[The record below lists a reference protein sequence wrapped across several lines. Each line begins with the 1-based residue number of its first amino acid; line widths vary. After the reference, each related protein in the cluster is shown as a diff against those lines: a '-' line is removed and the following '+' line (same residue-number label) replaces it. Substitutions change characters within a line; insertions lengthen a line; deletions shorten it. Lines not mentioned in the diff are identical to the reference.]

1 MAFRRPQTRNRLSGG
16 LAHAVRHRS
25 RRAFTILELLVA
37 VTILLI
43 MISIVGMILSSSRKL
58 AKTAQGKMRANAAAA
73 AIAEVLRDDVRRV
86 TKNGFLCVTDWKGRP
101 RLLLTAAGHAQSLT
115 VSDGGTGEFLC
126 YGIDDNQADSAS
138 KTNDILFRVGLILN
152 DSPKLPT
159 AGTDILNWD
168 LSDLQMLPWE
178 DVNSAINTV
187 LLSSKTD
194 ALRVPPLTLAEV
206 SELWKVVT
214 THCSNLSILWTD
226 GEPDANGN
234 LQWYGPAP
242 GSPKDSNWSTRN
254 VYSNKT
260 EFNDGSG
267 AYRALWT
274 QRNQNNWPLAIKVR
288 FQLRDPQ
295 MPPAFDKV
303 DYDVICPVG
312 Q

>member
-86 TKNGFLCVTDWKGRP
+86 TKNGFLCVTEWGGRP

-126 YGIDDNQADSAS
+126 YGIDDNQADPAS
-138 KTNDILFRVGLILN
+138 TTNDILFRVGWILN
-152 DSPKLPT
+152 ES
-159 AGTDILNWD
+159 AIGSDILNWD
-168 LSDLQMLPWE
+168 LSDLQMLPRA
-178 DVNSAINTV
+178 DVNGAVNE
-187 LLSSKTD
+187 LLSNSKTD
-194 ALRVPPLTLAEV
+194 ALRIPPLTLTEV
-206 SELWKVVT
+206 GELWKVVA
-214 THCSNLSILWTD
+214 THCSNVSILWTD
-226 GEPDANGN
+226 GTLDGGN
-234 LQWYGPAP
+234 LRWYGS

-295 MPPAFDKV
+295 MPPEFDKV
-303 DYDVICPVG
+303 DYEVICPVG